1 VEIAMR
7 IVSRLMACP
16 LALVCCAVAAVAKNG
31 ETVLLRG
38 YAFPIPPRPNGPI
51 TLRHIMTRTAGFE
64 EQVKSLI
71 LDVLR
76 QLSPLQSYVEHA
88 IPERIYKAGTTAAYS
103 NYATALWTARL
114 WTTLR
119 ALSALILLWTASA
132 HHLMSFRATY

>member
-31 ETVLLRG
+31 ETVLLKG
-38 YAFPIPPRPNGPI
+38 YAFRIPPRPDGPI
-51 TLRHIMTRTAGFE
+51 TLRHIMTHTAGFE

-71 LDVLR
+71 LDDPR
-76 QLSPLQSYVEHA
+76 QLSPLEAYVEHA
-88 IPERIYKAGTTAAYS
+88 IPERIFKAGTTPAYS
-103 NYATALWTARL
+103 NYATAPWTARL
-114 WTTLR
+114 WTTLLG
-119 ALSALILLWTASA
+119 LSALILLWTAWA